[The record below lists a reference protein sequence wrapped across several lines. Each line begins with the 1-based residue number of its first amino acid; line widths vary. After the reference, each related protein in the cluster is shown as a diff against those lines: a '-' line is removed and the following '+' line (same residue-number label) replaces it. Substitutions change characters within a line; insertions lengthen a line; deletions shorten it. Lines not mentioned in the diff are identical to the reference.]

1 MTPELA
7 FLIANSS
14 IVPAWV
20 LLLVMPNSAL
30 TQRVV
35 HGFAFPFLL
44 GGAYLAAVLISTTT
58 MVEGGSFFSL
68 EGVML
73 LFTNP
78 WGVVAG
84 WIHYLAFDL
93 FVGAW
98 EARDARRRGVPRWLL
113 TICLL
118 FTLMYGPI
126 GLLLYGI
133 VRLTKGADAGLGE
146 ERRSGAHVAHSR

>member
-7 FLIANSS
+7 FLIANTSV
-14 IVPAWV
+14 VPAWF
-20 LLLVMPNSAL
+20 LLVVLPNSAL

-35 HGFAFPFLL
+35 HGFIFPFLL
-44 GGAYLAAVLISTTT
+44 GGAYLVAIAMSTTT
-58 MVEGGSFFSL
+58 LVEGGSFFSL

-113 TICLL
+113 TVCLL
-118 FTLMYGPI
+118 LTFMYGPI

-133 VRLTKGADAGLGE
+133 ARILRGTGGALSEDAVR
-146 ERRSGAHVAHSR
+146 